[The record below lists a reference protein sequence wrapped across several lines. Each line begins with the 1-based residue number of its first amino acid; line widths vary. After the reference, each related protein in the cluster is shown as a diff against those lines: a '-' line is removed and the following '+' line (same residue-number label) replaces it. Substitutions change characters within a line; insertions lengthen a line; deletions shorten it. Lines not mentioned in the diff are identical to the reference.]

1 MANASGIPG
10 AGDNLVQLITILG
23 GGTVIGAVINGFF
36 SRRKT
41 GADATKVLQEAASN
55 LVHDMATR
63 QAEQDEELRELRA
76 EVKALRVSDRT
87 KDDEIADL
95 QSWKS
100 AQERLN
106 LAHGQ
111 WDSTVVRH
119 LGEAGIDL
127 PPPPPLATDHQKRPR
142 RP

>member
-1 MANASGIPG
+1 MVDASGVAF
-10 AGDNLVQLITILG
+10 AGDNIVQLITILG

-41 GADATKVLQEAASN
+41 GADAAKVLQEAASG
-55 LVHDMATR
+55 LVHDMGIR

-76 EVKALRVSDRT
+76 EVKALRVSDRV
-87 KDDEIADL
+87 KDNEIADL

-100 AQERLN
+100 SQERLN
-106 LAHGQ
+106 VAHGR
-111 WDSTVVRH
+111 WDACVVRQ

-127 PPPPPLATDHQKRPR
+127 PPPPPLSTDGR
-142 RP
+142 